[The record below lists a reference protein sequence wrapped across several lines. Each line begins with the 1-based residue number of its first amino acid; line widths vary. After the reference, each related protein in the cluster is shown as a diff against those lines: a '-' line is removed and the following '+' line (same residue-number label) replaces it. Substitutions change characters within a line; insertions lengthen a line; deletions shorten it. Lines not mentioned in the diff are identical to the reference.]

1 MLVFLYSHIITMK
14 KTLLGLTAFLLWLFS
29 FFTITHASNYE
40 NSKEKANIIITTIEN
55 KQNFQ
60 PEIQPQG
67 VKSRFV
73 KKTIKL
79 VASALRNT
87 SDDILKGVLKNR
99 VEPKTVK
106 KIINTKYKIADV
118 LDDIAL
124 PLDYA
129 STAIHTAVYQAIVPY
144 LWHDIAWGISGLV
157 EFLLF

>member
-1 MLVFLYSHIITMK
+1 M
-14 KTLLGLTAFLLWLFS
+14 
-29 FFTITHASNYE
+29 
-40 NSKEKANIIITTIEN
+40 
-55 KQNFQ
+55 
-60 PEIQPQG
+60 
-67 VKSRFV
+67 
-73 KKTIKL
+73 
-79 VASALRNT
+79 
-87 SDDILKGVLKNR
+87 KGVLKNR

-129 STAIHTAVYQAIVPY
+129 STAIRTAVYQAIVPY